1 MKWHASDT
9 MLRLAAM
16 VITIVLRST
25 NADWRA
31 GADGSVTLLRRF
43 FVHHSDLQGPIP
55 LVVGSLTAV
64 VKLKLYDNSL
74 QGPIPPVIGSM
85 TALLDVN
92 MDQNSLRGPIPHAVG
107 PMIGLQFFYARENN
121 LQGPIPHAI
130 GSMIALRLFAV
141 LQNSLRG
148 PLPHAVGSVALKSLD
163 GSDNRL
169 QGPIPD
175 AVGSMLALDLFMV
188 ARNSLSGTIPAA
200 VTHSMRF
207 ISVHCNELSGTIP
220 SGLFTQRQMHSYG
233 TRVLIHGNRL
243 TGSLPALKDL
253 EILVASGNLLEGRIP
268 GTFNSKL
275 SLLDLSG
282 VPGRS
287 VGLKGPLPPGLR
299 QVSGLKSLTM
309 ANQQMD
315 GFVPSLTSTLSLLA
329 LHKNRF
335 KVLSELHIKDQQEKT
350 AILLHDNFLSC
361 YVPVC
366 GNARA
371 NISIIAIGNRLCYPR
386 GEFPAWVSEY
396 EHDPLFWVSDT
407 DGMSMM
413 LKISGAVGS
422 FVLVVVLKLGPAQL
436 LRAMSEWQI
445 GPGTHSWL
453 VKASSHLH
461 AVAVIGSSLAALL
474 IMFLLSWDLYV
485 CPQTLAMMSAC
496 TQSSTLVRT
505 LVFLWWCKISLHS
518 LAVQHLT
525 MEGVKQKE
533 KKWTAKIWRLL
544 LWLLWCVLTLF
555 LSTFAILYQVASSIP
570 GFLQVGPTFS
580 LGLKVWIG
588 ATQALLSKLIV
599 PCLAGKMHGQKQF
612 FTTVTN
618 VLLSCVIPAVVVIYL
633 DLACMGRWVLL
644 WKQCQSTSS
653 LFQYGFRFPST
664 YDIDVMVL
672 RQSDIREPH
681 FSWRSTSMSRCVHIS
696 LLRLQE
702 TWLTKLIAMGLVM
715 PGVAVLRNRL
725 PKESATIVGS
735 FGIFMAYAML
745 SSGHLPLISF
755 ILSLTFLGEGLV
767 ARVAWARKCFH
778 AEEAKNVA
786 APVVKMSRLLSMI
799 VQLAAAVEDP
809 QAFAIASAYIFM
821 LIMAPCIGMRRVAGL

>member
-9 MLRLAAM
+9 MLGLATI
-16 VITIVLRST
+16 VIMIVLRST
-25 NADWRA
+25 HADWRA
-31 GADGSVTLLRRF
+31 GAGF
-43 FVHHSDLQGPIP
+43 FVNRNDLQGPIP
-55 LVVGSLTAV
+55 PAVGSLTAV
-64 VKLKLYDNSL
+64 VKLKLYGNSL

-85 TALLDVN
+85 IALLDVN

-121 LQGPIPHAI
+121 LQGPIPHAL

-148 PLPHAVGSVALKSLD
+148 PLPHAIGSIALTSLD

-175 AVGSMLALDLFMV
+175 AVGSMLALNLFMV

-200 VTHSMRF
+200 VTSCMSF
-207 ISVHCNELSGTIP
+207 MSVHCNELSGTIP
-220 SGLFTQRQMHSYG
+220 SGLFTQRQMRLRG
-233 TRVLIHGNRL
+233 GRVLIHGNRL

-253 EILVASGNLLEGRIP
+253 EMLVASGNLLEGRIP

-299 QVSGLKSLTM
+299 RVSGLKSLTM

-315 GFVPSLTSTLSLLA
+315 GAIPSFTSNLSLLA
-329 LHKNRF
+329 LHKNHF
-335 KVLSELHIKDQQEKT
+335 KVLHEFYIGHQESKT
-350 AILLHDNFLSC
+350 VILLHDNLLSC
-361 YVPVC
+361 YLPMC
-366 GNARA
+366 GNASV
-371 NISIIAIGNRLCYPR
+371 NISIVAIGNQLRYPK

-396 EHDPLFWVSDT
+396 EHDALFWVSDN
-407 DGMSMM
+407 DGMSLM

-445 GPGTHSWL
+445 GLGTHSWL

-485 CPQTLAMMSAC
+485 CPQTLAMLSAC
-496 TQSSTLVRT
+496 SRSSSLIRT
-505 LVFLWWCKISLHS
+505 LVFLWWCKLSFHS
-518 LAVQHLT
+518 PAVQHLT
-525 MEGVKQKE
+525 MEGEKQTE
-533 KKWTAKIWRLL
+533 KKWTAKIWRKRL
-544 LWLLWCVLTLF
+544 LWLLWWVLTMVLATP
-555 LSTFAILYQVASSIP
+555 LILYQVAKSIP
-570 GFLQVGPTFS
+570 GSLQAGPI
-580 LGLKVWIG
+580 LLLALKACIG
-588 ATQALLSKLIV
+588 GTQALVGNFIV
-599 PCLAGKMHGQKQF
+599 PYLASKMSRRKHV
-612 FTTVTN
+612 FTTVSSL
-618 VLLSCVIPAVVVIYL
+618 LLSCVIPAVVIIYL
-633 DLACMGRWVLL
+633 DTACLGRWVLL
-644 WKQCQSTSS
+644 WKQCRSTSS
-653 LFQYGFRFPST
+653 LFQYYFRFPST

-672 RQSDIREPH
+672 RQSDICEPH
-681 FSWRSTSMSRCVHIS
+681 FSWSSNSMSRCIHIS

-702 TWLTKLIAMGLVM
+702 IWLTKFITTGLVM
-715 PGVAVLRNRL
+715 PGVNLLRNEL
-725 PKESATIVGS
+725 PKECGAIVGN
-735 FGIFMAYAML
+735 FGIYMAYAML
-745 SSGHLPLISF
+745 TSGHLPLMNF
-755 ILSLTFLGEGLV
+755 ILLLAFLGEGLV
-767 ARVAWARKCFH
+767 ARVAWAQKCFQ
-778 AEEAKNVA
+778 ALYVQNVA
-786 APVVKMSRLLSMI
+786 APVLKMSRLLSLM
-799 VQLAAAVEDP
+799 VHLASVAGDRRVLAL
-809 QAFAIASAYIFM
+809 ASAYIFM